1 MDEHKDIA
9 TPARTK
15 AILDKYHL
23 AAKKSLGQNFIVDTN
38 ILEKIVSTGKIDKHT
53 TVIEVGPG
61 IGALTEQIAKQAK
74 EVIAFEIDDRLLP
87 VLEDTLSPY
96 DNVKIIH
103 QDVLRADLKAFEEEY
118 LKEAE
123 QVVVIAN
130 LPYYVTTPIILG
142 FLESSLPIDSMVLM
156 MQKEVANRLSAS
168 PSTKAYGSLSIAVQY
183 YMDAEVAFIV
193 PKTVFTPQPNV
204 ESAVIR
210 LSRKETP
217 EVIVKDEAAFFK
229 VARSAFVQRRKT
241 LWNNLQAAFGKEPE
255 IKEKLQQALEVAEI
269 DPTRRGET
277 LSLKEFGRLSD
288 ALVDQGV
295 RMELNNK

>member
-1 MDEHKDIA
+1 MSEHKDIA

-38 ILEKIVSTGKIDKHT
+38 ILEKIVATGLIDKET

-61 IGALTEQIAKQAK
+61 IGALTEQIAKKAK

-96 DNVKIIH
+96 NNVKVIH
-103 QDVLRADLKAFEEEY
+103 QDILKVDLKVFKEEY

-123 QVVVIAN
+123 RVVVIAN
-130 LPYYVTTPIILG
+130 LPYYVTTPIILE

-210 LSRKETP
+210 LSRKEIP
-217 EVIVKDEAAFFK
+217 EVMVKDEAAFFQ

-241 LWNNLQAAFGKEPE
+241 LWNNLQSAYGKEPE
-255 IKEKLQQALEVAEI
+255 IKEKLKQSLELAGI

-288 ALVDQGV
+288 ALVEQKLQI
-295 RMELNNK
+295 EPKK